1 MAFVSNN
8 RTLISS
14 LSFFKFLNLFCS
26 QQQGRQ
32 QRVELERHSS
42 GHGTAIRQQ
51 LPDSARREWSTF
63 HRAHLMRYISIFH
76 ELLKPRRR
84 AARGK
89 VPEGIIKN
97 GQDVLQKYSMAYT
110 AFGSFFYP
118 RWEDRIAAVRWS
130 RGQNSRQR
138 LVRQKIATQKFK

>member
-1 MAFVSNN
+1 MAFVANN
-8 RTLISS
+8 TTLISS
-14 LSFFKFLNLFCS
+14 LSFFQIFKSVLQS
-26 QQQGRQ
+26 TARKATTGRTWTPFF
-32 QRVELERHSS
+32 RTRYRHPPTITWFR
-42 GHGTAIRQQ
+42 TARMVDLPPCPPYAVHFHFSWITKTPAACRQ
-51 LPDSARREWSTF
+51 
-63 HRAHLMRYISIFH
+63 
-76 ELLKPRRR
+76 
-84 AARGK
+84 GK

-97 GQDVLQKYSMAYT
+97 GQDVLQKYRMAYT

>member
-97 GQDVLQKYSMAYT
+97 GQDVLQKYRMAYT
-110 AFGSFFYP
+110 AFGSFFL
-118 RWEDRIAAVRWS
+118 S
-130 RGQNSRQR
+130 SLRGSDSCSS
-138 LVRQKIATQKFK
+138 LVTGSKFTAKTGSTENCYTKI